1 MYNTKQII
9 IYNILSFLFA
19 IIITLYYNKK
29 VDINFYIFFILLFII
44 FYLFFYLMNLEY
56 KENFDNFNYYIEKYD
71 TLKTGTKSDEL
82 GTNYNNE
89 LYNKR
94 IFSKQEEEEHI
105 IKKVVIAEE
114 ELKTSSPINSNVIQE
129 EEEIQQIEN
138 KPNNKIDL
146 DNIMLLN
153 SLKGSSCSPVN
164 INISYNGENGVPK
177 VENSKSCNTNNSK
190 NLGIYQSRVH
200 NIVIGYM
207 EIMHGLIHQTFIFLH
222 LMIYY
227 HLTKII

>member
-71 TLKTGTKSDEL
+71 TLKQGFNKDKEW
-82 GTNYNNE
+82 YNK
-89 LYNKR
+89 KR
-94 IFSKQEEEEHI
+94 IFPEEEEEEEQHI
-105 IKKVVIAEE
+105 IKKVVISEE
-114 ELKTSSPINSNVIQE
+114 EEKNKTVSPINSNVVQE
-129 EEEIQQIEN
+129 EEEKKEN
-138 KPNNKIDL
+138 KTDNNKKVDL

-153 SLKGSSCSPVN
+153 NFKG
-164 INISYNGENGVPK
+164 
-177 VENSKSCNTNNSK
+177 NSIK
-190 NLGIYQSRVH
+190 
-200 NIVIGYM
+200 
-207 EIMHGLIHQTFIFLH
+207 
-222 LMIYY
+222 
-227 HLTKII
+227 